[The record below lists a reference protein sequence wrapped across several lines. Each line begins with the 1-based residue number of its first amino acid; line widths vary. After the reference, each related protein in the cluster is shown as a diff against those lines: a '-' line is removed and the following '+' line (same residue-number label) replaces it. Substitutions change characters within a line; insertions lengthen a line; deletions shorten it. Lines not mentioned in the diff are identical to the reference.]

1 MERGHKRHCPFGRDS
16 LAVTNRSNLRSLPAL
31 ATAAWLLSFGACAP
45 QLDPDQRM
53 VRNVLV
59 ISSDDHAA
67 YAMGAYGNNI
77 IRTPNLDRLARQ
89 GIRFERA
96 YANCPFCTP
105 SRQSLITGKYPHG
118 CGVTLLQTPLAEEQ
132 VTIADH
138 LGELGFKT
146 AAIGKMHFNSD
157 LRHGFEYR
165 IDAKDHDAYLAENP
179 ARKPPEEQPF
189 KPVWRP
195 FQVPAGEW
203 LNASRLPGTGY
214 PRPGDPDNQGLYDD
228 DFLGTFYVRQ
238 AIDFMKR
245 NRDHRM
251 CVWLS
256 FYEPHSPFNFPV
268 EFASKYDPSE
278 IELPAT
284 GPADARWVP
293 AIFRDLTDDEK
304 RGITAS
310 YFNSVEYLDT
320 NVGRMLDALEESGLD
335 ESTLVIYVSD
345 HGYLLGHHGRFEK
358 HMMWEEIVRV
368 PMIVRHP
375 KFTSR
380 AESALV
386 EMVDLTPTIL
396 DVLDVPPL
404 EGLDGRSLIDLLEGD
419 TAEHR
424 DMVFSE
430 YLHDNKAMV
439 RTDRWKYVFTTGK
452 EDLSL
457 GYATGQGP
465 SGRDQRLYD
474 MNEDPGEFNDLAD
487 SPASATVIREL
498 QERMLDIF
506 LQTDPRSKDV
516 PSDLTIDEK
525 LEWFLEP
532 PEVSLAPAAF
542 VTRE

>member
-1 MERGHKRHCPFGRDS
+1 MTKK
-16 LAVTNRSNLRSLPAL
+16 SNLRSLPVL
-31 ATAAWLLSFGACAP
+31 ATAAWLLAFVACAP
-45 QLDPDQRM
+45 QIDPDHPM
-53 VRNVLV
+53 IRNVLV

-67 YAMGAYGNNI
+67 YAVGAYGNST
-77 IRTPNLDRLARQ
+77 IRTPSLDRLASQ

-165 IDAKDHDAYLAENP
+165 IDAKDHDAYLGENP
-179 ARKPPEEQPF
+179 ARKPPKEQPF

-214 PRPGDPDNQGLYDD
+214 PRPGDPENQGLYDD

-245 NRDHRM
+245 NRDQRM

-268 EFASKYDPSE
+268 EFASKYSPSE
-278 IELPAT
+278 IELPET
-284 GPADARWVP
+284 GPDDARWVP
-293 AIFRDLTDDEK
+293 EIFRDLTDDEK

-310 YFNSVEYLDT
+310 YYNSVEYLDA

-335 ESTLVIYVSD
+335 ESTLVVYVSD

-368 PMIVRHP
+368 PMIIRHP
-375 KFTSR
+375 NLAPR

-396 DVLDVPPL
+396 DVLNVSPL
-404 EGLDGRSLIDLLEGD
+404 ESVDGRSLLGLLEGD

-424 DMVFSE
+424 DVIFSE

-439 RTDRWKYVFTTGK
+439 RTDRWKYVFTTGR

-487 SPASATVIREL
+487 REESASVIREM
-498 QERMLDIF
+498 QEAMLDVF
-506 LQTDPRSKDV
+506 LQTDPRASDV
-516 PSDLTIDEK
+516 PNDLPIEEK

-532 PEVSLAPAAF
+532 PELSLPPDAF
-542 VTRE
+542 VGNE